1 MQKAKAVHI
10 MDNQVEEKRQLIKLI
25 IVDDEPVICQGLRY
39 TIDWKELG
47 VEVIGEAYDG
57 EEALRLMER
66 EQVDIVLTDIRM
78 DGMDGL
84 ELSRQLARRYPDVRI
99 IIISGY
105 EDFYYARQAM
115 RIGVHDYL
123 LKPVEIDELSKAVT
137 RMVEE
142 MRNRSQLDGMQ
153 EIKLWLTN
161 VARNGIAYS
170 KEAPSSLQGSQYR
183 IVASQLDRY
192 QERYGELAQEQ
203 LDELRE
209 QWSGNILQMTDG
221 RPELRSFSIF
231 DHENL
236 LVTLIV
242 ADHKLQAMEW
252 EAIWDQ
258 MALACKQP
266 PAVYFGVSQL
276 YEDLNET
283 ALRCAEAA
291 NLLNYYA
298 LEQATVLDS
307 RTELVW
313 SERRRPA
320 ALDLAQSVQLLS
332 TALFKQSQNEMKE
345 AVASLFAFFREQLYF
360 LREIES
366 AYEELLTLLRQR
378 LRKSGI
384 TGLDSGVGGT
394 AIDTNL
400 FNTYE
405 SLEQAILRDMQ
416 KLFEMIEQ
424 SGGDRSYWIV
434 EKSKRYIDEHYTQ
447 ELKASEVAAWLK
459 ITPSYFSYIFKQS
472 TGKGFTEYLN
482 ELRIER
488 AKRLL
493 ATTHDK
499 VFEIAAQVGYK
510 EYKYFVSVF
519 KTYMGMTPKK
529 YRSMQAGNMDPR

>member
-1 MQKAKAVHI
+1 MG
-10 MDNQVEEKRQLIKLI
+10 NQGEAERPLVKLI
-25 IVDDEPVICQGLRY
+25 IVDDEPVICRGLRL
-39 TIDWKELG
+39 TIDWSELG

-66 EQVDIVLTDIRM
+66 EQADIVLTDIRM

-84 ELSRQLARRYPDVRI
+84 ELASQLNQRYPDVRI

-105 EDFYYARQAM
+105 EDFHYARQAM

-123 LKPVEIDELSKAVT
+123 LKPVEIDELVKAVS

-142 MRNRSQLDGMQ
+142 MRVRSRQDGSQ

-170 KEAPSSLQGSQYR
+170 KEAPPSLQGSQYR

-192 QERYGELAQEQ
+192 QERYGELTPEQ

-209 QWSGNILQMTDG
+209 QWLDRIRQAAGL

-236 LVTLIV
+236 LITLIV
-242 ADHKLQAMEW
+242 ADGKLQAAEW
-252 EAIWDQ
+252 ETIWNQ
-258 MALACKQP
+258 AARACMQP
-266 PAVYFGVSQL
+266 PALYLGVSQL

-291 NLLNYYA
+291 NLLNYHV

-307 RTELVW
+307 HTELLW
-313 SERRRPA
+313 SERRQPA

-332 TALFKQSQNEMKE
+332 SALFKQSQNDMQA
-345 AVASLFAFFREQLYF
+345 AVASLFVFFKEQLYF
-360 LREIES
+360 LHEIES
-366 AYEELLTLLRQR
+366 SYEELLALLRQR

-384 TGLDSGVGGT
+384 TGLDSGISGS
-394 AIDTNL
+394 AIDLNL

-405 SLEQAILRDMQ
+405 SLEQAVHRNMQ
-416 KLFEMIEQ
+416 KLFELIEQ
-424 SGGDRSYWIV
+424 IGGDRSYWIV
-434 EKSKRYIDEHYTQ
+434 EKSKRYIEEHYTE

-472 TGKGFTEYLN
+472 TGKGFTEFLN
-482 ELRIER
+482 ELRMER
-488 AKRLL
+488 AKCLL

-510 EYKYFVSVF
+510 EYKYFVTVF
-519 KTYMGMTPKK
+519 KSYMGMTPKK
-529 YRSMQAGNMDPR
+529 YRSLQAGNTEPG